1 MNISYVKWKWLLFI
15 IALFVFAITIWYSN
29 ILIDDIARDERNK
42 IKIWADAI
50 QRKASLVKYT
60 NEFFEKVRIEEQ
72 NKANMMAKAFQR
84 ISNASPEEDISF
96 YTELISENQT
106 IPYILTDNMG
116 NISATKNLDDNYL
129 KTINTPEKLNLVL
142 KNENYSLIPINY
154 YQNFYVYLYY
164 KESHIYTQLRAV
176 IDDLL
181 ESFLSEI
188 VENASSV
195 PVIVTDSTQKNII
208 TFGNIDSTLIKD
220 ENYVLQTIKDMQ
232 SENPPIQ
239 ISLGVETDGYVF
251 YQESFLLKKLRFFPV
266 IQILLVL
273 IFFVIAYL
281 LFSFAWRSEQNQVW
295 VGMSKETAH
304 QLGTPLSSLMA
315 WVEILKSEGID
326 PDTVSELEKDIARL
340 ETITQRF
347 SKIGSKP
354 NLTPENIQDVISNFI
369 LYFKDRTSSK
379 IKFNINL
386 PKKPIIIDIN
396 KYLFEWVIENLCK
409 NAVDAMNGNGTISI
423 NVSEEKN
430 YIYMY
435 IHDTGKGIDSKNI
448 KKIFKPGF
456 TTKNRGW
463 GLGLT
468 LAQRIIKN
476 YHQGSI
482 DVKSSIPNKET
493 IFRIK
498 LKKNKKITLSQ

>member
-1 MNISYVKWKWLLFI
+1 MFI
-15 IALFVFAITIWYSN
+15 IALFIFAITIWYSN

-72 NKANMMAKAFQR
+72 NKANIMAKAFQR

-116 NISATKNLDDNYL
+116 NISATKNLDENYL
-129 KTINTPEKLNLVL
+129 KTIDTPQKLNFVL
-142 KNENYSLIPINY
+142 KNENYNLIPINY
-154 YQNFYVYLYY
+154 YKNFYVYLYY

-181 ESFLSEI
+181 ETFLSEI

-195 PVIVTDSTQKNII
+195 PVIVTDSTKKNII
-208 TFGNIDSTLIKD
+208 TFGNIDSTLIKNKD
-220 ENYVLQTIKDMQ
+220 YVIQTINEMQ

-239 ISLGVETDGYVF
+239 ISLGVDIYGYVF

-315 WVEILKSEGID
+315 WVEILRSENVN

-354 NLTPENIQDVISNFI
+354 NLTPENIQNVISNFI

-386 PKKPIIIDIN
+386 PEKPIIIEIN

-423 NVSEEKN
+423 NVSEDKK
-430 YIYMY
+430 YIYMTV
-435 IHDTGKGIDSKNI
+435 HDTGKGIDSKNL

-456 TTKNRGW
+456 TTKSRGW

-498 LKKNKKITLSQ
+498 LKKNKKNNKKISLFR